1 MDSQWKKKTLLIT
14 VALGAALG
22 ILAGL
27 ILVQRSEQTQTQP
40 QLTAGEGAK
49 VGAGS
54 VVLDDVPPYTTVAGV
69 PARPVS
75 YPVHGLP
82 ALDIVDL
89 EGSL

>member
-40 QLTAGEGAK
+40 QLTAGDGVK
-49 VGAGS
+49 VGLG
-54 VVLDDVPPYTTVAGV
+54 VLGV
-69 PARPVS
+69 LRLLA
-75 YPVHGLP
+75 
-82 ALDIVDL
+82 DL
-89 EGSL
+89 INK